1 MSLSDEIK
9 TAIRSVTKEFKM
21 EKRKADRADR
31 ISASRLM
38 QLRYKPA
45 RISIRDV
52 AFAVMEDAY
61 NKASSNGRYY
71 ANARQIMYAARP
83 AILEATGLKE
93 LSSAYFTQTVLKD
106 YLEERTPD
114 WRVVWDARGHLIE
127 PYTNTQINLGGSAVK
142 QYISGWHAAVNP
154 DLPSIQRMIDTK
166 GPANRF
172 NNALFIE
179 KEGFTEILVDAGFK
193 ERYSMALMSTKGIPV
208 KAACDLIDALDQKGV
223 RVFVLHDFDLAG
235 FKVLR
240 TLREGTRLSVGSDV
254 IDLGLRMADIEGLP
268 SEPVA
273 YKQKANPKV
282 YLRYECG
289 ATEEE
294 AEFLVSKSTWSG
306 YLGQRVE
313 LNAMTSEQLITWLD
327 QKLAEH
333 GVTRLIPD
341 EDTIRH
347 AYKRAVFLK
356 RLQDRIDE
364 LAEEIEDDAVDLP
377 DDLIQQV
384 KDRQA
389 DNPRTSWDK
398 VVWEIAEEV

>member
-1 MSLSDEIK
+1 M
-9 TAIRSVTKEFKM
+9 V
-21 EKRKADRADR
+21 
-31 ISASRLM
+31 
-38 QLRYKPA
+38 
-45 RISIRDV
+45 
-52 AFAVMEDAY
+52 
-61 NKASSNGRYY
+61 
-71 ANARQIMYAARP
+71 
-83 AILEATGLKE
+83 
-93 LSSAYFTQTVLKD
+93 
-106 YLEERTPD
+106 
-114 WRVVWDARGHLIE
+114 RVV
-127 PYTNTQINLGGSAVK
+127 
-142 QYISGWHAAVNP
+142 
-154 DLPSIQRMIDTK
+154 
-166 GPANRF
+166 
-172 NNALFIE
+172 
-179 KEGFTEILVDAGFK
+179 
-193 ERYSMALMSTKGIPV
+193 
-208 KAACDLIDALDQKGV
+208 
-223 RVFVLHDFDLAG
+223 VLHDFDLAG